1 MIKSKD
7 DDVPAD
13 PVPTDVE
20 IDSAVERLSPD
31 WARAVPRP
39 HNAGASYVVQ
49 RLAHGRSHAVIL
61 EIKRSPRKPGRL
73 R

>member
-7 DDVPAD
+7 DYVPAE

-39 HNAGASYVVQ
+39 HNAGAN
-49 RLAHGRSHAVIL
+49 
-61 EIKRSPRKPGRL
+61 
-73 R
+73 